1 MPLTSRCD
9 GQADCPD
16 RSDEFHCLTLT
27 NNSLSLRSSPDLQWR
42 KVCSEGW
49 TRDWSSLVC
58 SSLGYSDH
66 PVQTTVSPVSEL
78 TGDSWWFLDKTA
90 RPAPQ
95 SLLTFQDTSGQT
107 CQSQSAVNIRC
118 QPFGEKIFHQLD
130 ENISILSTEN
140 ICQIVAPGRATLPP
154 GPRWP

>member
-1 MPLTSRCD
+1 MRCQYGGGCVPLTSRCD

-58 SSLGYSDH
+58 SSLGYTDH
-66 PVQTTVSPVSEL
+66 PVQTLISPVSED
-78 TGDSWWFLDKTA
+78 TDQPWWILNKTA
-90 RPAPQ
+90 SPAPQ
-95 SLLTFQDTSGQT
+95 SLQTFQDSSALT
-107 CQSQSAVNIRC
+107 CQSQSAVNIQC
-118 QPFGEKIFHQLD
+118 QPFGEKIFH
-130 ENISILSTEN
+130 ENRKYFTI
-140 ICQIVAPGRATLPP
+140 
-154 GPRWP
+154 